1 MKYINEKALN
11 LLMLFIVCV
20 MGITIKVLCIAL
32 SVDILVWI
40 LTGSFDLTKIEILKI
55 IKIGCA
61 IGSFTGAIFV
71 IANLLKLRGF

>member
-20 MGITIKVLCIAL
+20 MGITITFLCIAL

-55 IKIGCA
+55 IKIDCA

>member
-20 MGITIKVLCIAL
+20 MGITITFLCIAL

-61 IGSFTGAIFV
+61 IGSFTGAI
-71 IANLLKLRGF
+71 LLLLIY